1 LGAKRADQTQNNT
14 CTQYNASSHDTS
26 SYEKGYNYNN
36 CALSAH
42 HNAINPQN
50 PNHKLYLICLYYISH
65 LLDKP
70 NSLKW
75 RDAEGSSMAIAIL
88 FEVIAINHK
97 QKHIRKART
106 RFTYSIYERKKLFK
120 PIMLTQQ
127 LLEILY
133 RK

>member
-1 LGAKRADQTQNNT
+1 
-14 CTQYNASSHDTS
+14 
-26 SYEKGYNYNN
+26 
-36 CALSAH
+36 
-42 HNAINPQN
+42 
-50 PNHKLYLICLYYISH
+50 
-65 LLDKP
+65 
-70 NSLKW
+70 
-75 RDAEGSSMAIAIL
+75 MAIAIL